1 MKVNSQGS
9 MLLGFCDLS
18 KEPEPS
24 IYEMSEPS
32 IIKKLTILL
41 SILLLGESVSLK
53 VILGGALITAG
64 SLVLLL

>member
-1 MKVNSQGS
+1 
-9 MLLGFCDLS
+9 
-18 KEPEPS
+18 
-24 IYEMSEPS
+24 MSEPS